1 MNTLETLESELGF
14 SERAELEKK
23 LTDWGLSPRAIAVLV
38 EEPEIVANL
47 EIACSLPPFDADYYP
62 TLVEERFDDVNF
74 RRWESGEL
82 VFQINIDN
90 YKAPFVEYRF
100 DGQTA
105 LFHVDGEIVVNR
117 LENLAQ
123 RAATL
128 GLLPKGEEGE
138 ENEPST
144 NS

>member
-1 MNTLETLESELGF
+1 MNTLESVLGF

-23 LTDWGLSPRAIAVLV
+23 LTDWGLSPGAISILV
-38 EEPEIVANL
+38 EEPEIVAQL
-47 EIACSLPPFDADYYP
+47 EIARSLPPFDADYYP
-62 TLVEERFDDVNF
+62 TLIEERFDDVGF

-82 VFQINIDN
+82 IFALQVDN

-105 LFHVDGEIVVNR
+105 LFHVNGEIIINR
-117 LENLAQ
+117 LENMAN

-128 GLLPKGEEGE
+128 GLLLTGEVSEKT
-138 ENEPST
+138 EPSPI
-144 NS
+144 S